1 MANRNQPKVRTIPS
15 LPLSSKVTFTV
26 TLKGEMDWNQ
36 YFAGK
41 YNPGDGGLFD
51 PVFEYMSKPTFKEA
65 LQAFLA
71 RGLFDACDSRIS
83 NPYTTFQITEAVIPD
98 GVAEIYSAA
107 KAENNE
113 QAKIDAQNE
122 LEQLEAE
129 EKRLQE
135 RKRQLKLKA
144 GQAK

>member
-41 YNPGDGGLFD
+41 YNSGDGGLFD
-51 PVFEYMSKPTFKEA
+51 PAIKLAKPSFKEA

-71 RGLFDACDSRIS
+71 LELFDACDSRYS
-83 NPYTTFQITEAVIPD
+83 NPYTTFQITEASIPD
-98 GVAEIYSAA
+98 GVAEIYAA
-107 KAENNE
+107 ARAEDNE

-135 RKRQLKLKA
+135 RKRQLQIKA
-144 GQAK
+144 GKA

>member
-71 RGLFDACDSRIS
+71 RELFNSCDSRIS

-144 GQAK
+144 SQAK

>member
-36 YFAGK
+36 YFAGR
-41 YNPGDGGLFD
+41 YVAGEGGLFD
-51 PVFEYMSKPTFKEA
+51 PGDKLSKPSFKEA

-71 RGLFDACDSRIS
+71 RHLFDASDTYFS
-83 NPYTTFQITEAVIPD
+83 NPYTTFQIAEISIPD
-98 GVAEIYSAA
+98 GVAKIYEDA
-107 KAENNE
+107 KAEDRE
-113 QAKIDAQNE
+113 QEKLDAQNE
-122 LEQLEAE
+122 LKKLEAE

-135 RKRQLKLKA
+135 RKQQLKLKA